1 MGRSRKALIHLVDLL
16 YMRNPVP
23 SFIAAFGRSAAL
35 KQFISFP
42 TEVLV
47 LKDFM

>member
-1 MGRSRKALIHLVDLL
+1 MDLL
-16 YMRNPVP
+16 YMKNTVP

-35 KQFISFP
+35 KQFINFP
-42 TEVLV
+42 TEVFV